1 VNRMAEL
8 FKTEGLTHIFKSG
21 RAGLRNISLHI
32 DSGSII
38 VLAGRNGSGK
48 TLLVRHFVGLSTPTA
63 GKVLFHAEPVA
74 QSIKKIR
81 TSVGYVFQDAD
92 LQIFSQTVAE
102 DVAFGPENL
111 MLPAEVVEQRVER
124 ALSATHLEAMKNRR
138 PETLSGGEKRRL
150 AIAGILAMEPECLIL
165 DEPFANLDLESI
177 RDVVEILVELHK
189 SGKTLIVVT
198 HELEKILPFADKLII
213 LDNGELVF
221 SGHPADTTPELYK
234 NHGLV
239 CPLEGHFPWVY
250 QDFSSFETKHKIG
263 STKKSNPLRRLLR

>member
-1 VNRMAEL
+1 MAEL
-8 FKTEGLTHIFKSG
+8 FRTEGLTHIFKSG
-21 RAGLRNISLHI
+21 KAGLRNISLHI

-63 GKVLFHAEPVA
+63 GKVFFHNKPVDQA
-74 QSIKKIR
+74 IKKIR
-81 TSVGYVFQDAD
+81 TSVGFVFQDAD

-111 MLPAEVVEQRVER
+111 MLPAKVIEQRVEQ
-124 ALSATHLEAMKNRR
+124 ALAATRLNSMKNRR

-177 RDVVEILVELHK
+177 NDVVEILVELHT

-221 SGHPADTTPELYK
+221 SGPPADTTPELYEK
-234 NHGLV
+234 HGLV

-250 QDFSSFETKHKIG
+250 KDFFSFETKPKIRNIKKQIPLKG
-263 STKKSNPLRRLLR
+263 S

>member
-1 VNRMAEL
+1 MNRMAEL
-8 FKTEGLTHIFKSG
+8 FRTEGLTHVFKSG
-21 RAGLRNISLHI
+21 QAGLRNISLHI
-32 DSGSII
+32 DSGSLI

-63 GKVLFHAEPVA
+63 GKVFFHEEPVEQA
-74 QSIKKIR
+74 IKKIR

-111 MLPAEVVEQRVER
+111 MFPAEVVELRVR
-124 ALSATHLEAMKNRR
+124 QALSVTRLDSMRNRR

-177 RDVVEILVELHK
+177 NDVVEILLELHK

-198 HELEKILPFADKLII
+198 HELEKILPFADRLII

-221 SGHPADTTPELYK
+221 SGHPQETNPELYK
-234 NHGLV
+234 CHGLV

-250 QDFSSFETKHKIG
+250 QDFSFFSAKHKIG
-263 STKKSNPLRRLLR
+263 NTKKATPTKGA